1 MNLDSNEL
9 PHVIVGACMEVHR
22 HLGPGLVADAYKG
35 CLGLELRMKELVVKQ
50 DQAVQVSYKDHWINC
65 GFTLDF
71 VIEDLIVVSV
81 LAVEEFLPI
90 HKDTMKNYLRL
101 TGYETGMLINFN
113 VKDMRSGVKR
123 IIVSGSEPQMRYK

>member
-1 MNLDSNEL
+1 LNLDSNEL

-22 HLGPGLVADAYKG
+22 HLGPGLVVDAYKG
-35 CLGLELRMKELVVKQ
+35 CLGLELRMKELIFKQ
-50 DQAVQVSYKDHWINC
+50 DQTVQVSYKDHWINC

-71 VIEDLIVVSV
+71 VVEDLVVVSV

-113 VKDMRSGVKR
+113 VKDMRAGVKR